1 MPHPRKAPAAYTSH
15 QAAKRLKVSVKTLER
30 IHRRAERAK
39 DPSLAPFRYQP
50 YPGAK
55 EWRYPMAEF
64 ERWILENV
72 ERERR
77 RLAELHS
84 ATAAE
89 EAHA

>member
-1 MPHPRKAPAAYTSH
+1 MPNPRKAPAAYTSH
-15 QAAKRLKVSVKTLER
+15 QAAKRLKVSEKTLER
-30 IHRRAERAK
+30 IHRRALRAK
-39 DPSLAPFRYQP
+39 DPALAPFRYQP

-77 RLAELHS
+77 RVAEMHGS
-84 ATAAE
+84 S
-89 EAHA
+89 EAVRA